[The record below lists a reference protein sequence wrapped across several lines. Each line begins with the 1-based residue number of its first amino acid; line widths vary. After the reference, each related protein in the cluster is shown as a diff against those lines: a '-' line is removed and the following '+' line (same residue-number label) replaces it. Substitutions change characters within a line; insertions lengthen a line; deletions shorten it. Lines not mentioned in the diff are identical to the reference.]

1 MTRTIRQS
9 IGMAIKVGILISA
22 AIIILLN
29 STAPTARA
37 APEVKSMTYKTVG
50 DRELQI
56 HIHYPPGWK
65 ASDTRPAIVFFFGGG
80 WNSGTVDQFL
90 VQAEYFAAR
99 GLVAARTDYRVK
111 SRDGVT
117 PDKCVEDARSAV
129 RWMRVNCKRLGIDP
143 KKLIASGGSAGGHL
157 AACTMIKKSIEAD
170 GDDLSVS
177 TIPQAMVLF
186 NPVLNFENEQMIGRL
201 NNDKLLARKI
211 SPTLHMDKKTPPA
224 LILFG
229 TKDRLK
235 VFGDEYWKKAEALGV
250 RAEKYIAEGQGHGF
264 FNRPPW
270 RERTLIASDKFLA
283 SLGFLKGE
291 PTIKVPEQGPGE
303 QRRGDSRSRVNIMRR
318 WLAMDKDGDNKI
330 SQDEA
335 QGPIK
340 NNFDRIDS
348 NSDGLI
354 DRNELEQV
362 AARLQRSGRRRG
374 GHPDTSGWESLFKM
388 DLSNADRPEGVWT
401 FSDEVLTASEDQA
414 IWTTRNYDNF
424 ILDLEFKNAPGTNS
438 GVVVYCSDMK
448 EWIPNSVEIQ
458 IADDYAEKWAKAPK
472 TWHCGAIFGHLA
484 PSKSMVKKPGE
495 WNRFTIRCVDK
506 QIDVMLNG
514 ERVASMDMS
523 LWTSAKTNPDG
534 SEIPPWLNKPPS
546 KHPTKGR
553 IGLQGKHAGAP
564 IWFRNIKI
572 KELK

>member
-1 MTRTIRQS
+1 MTRTIRQF
-9 IGMAIKVGILISA
+9 IGKAVKVGILISA
-22 AIIILLN
+22 SIIILLN

-80 WNSGTVDQFL
+80 WNSGTVGQFL

-99 GLVAARTDYRVK
+99 GLVAARADYRVK

-157 AACTMIKKSIEAD
+157 AACTMIKRSVEAD
-170 GDDLSVS
+170 GDDLLVS

-186 NPVLNFENEQMIGRL
+186 NPVLNFDNERIIERING
-201 NNDKLLARKI
+201 DKSLARKI

-229 TKDRLK
+229 TEDRLK
-235 VFGDEYWKKAEALGV
+235 IFGDEYWKKAEALGV
-250 RAEKYIAEGQGHGF
+250 RADKYLAEGQGHGF
-264 FNRPPW
+264 FNRSPW

-291 PTIKVPEQGPGE
+291 PTIEVPEQGPGE

-354 DRNELEQV
+354 DRTELKQV
-362 AARLQRSGRRRG
+362 AARLQRSGRQRG
-374 GHPDTSGWESLFKM
+374 GHPDTSKWANLFRA

-401 FSDEVLTASEDQA
+401 FSDGVLTASEDQA
-414 IWTTRNYDNF
+414 IWTMKDYDNF

-514 ERVASMDMS
+514 ERVSSMDMK

-534 SEIPPWLNKPPS
+534 SEIPPWLNKPLS

-572 KELK
+572 RELK